1 MFNIWAILSLFK
13 EFGYKKV
20 LKLQAVLHIE
30 YLEATINAPS
40 SH

>member
-30 YLEATINAPS
+30 YLCFFFINQLT
-40 SH
+40 